1 MAVEAVKT
9 EQPIVIDATHQV
21 VGRMASNVAKILIEG
36 GRVVVVNAEKA
47 LISGSRK
54 NIISEQLKKQELKS
68 KVNPKYSPHNFRQ
81 PDKMLHKTIRGMLPR
96 RKPKGVDALNRL
108 RVYVGAPAVYGSVEK
123 ETFKD
128 AEARKPL
135 PFYLTLGEVASTLG
149 WKAR

>member
-1 MAVEAVKT
+1 
-9 EQPIVIDATHQV
+9 
-21 VGRMASNVAKILIEG
+21 
-36 GRVVVVNAEKA
+36 
-47 LISGSRK
+47 
-54 NIISEQLKKQELKS
+54 
-68 KVNPKYSPHNFRQ
+68 
-81 PDKMLHKTIRGMLPR
+81 MLHKTIRGMLPR